1 MSGES
6 IDEIPTF
13 AGPDLDLLIER
24 STGEESSVGR
34 KRNVI
39 DCLLMARHSLDG
51 VLALGGVPKV
61 DGEIIRTGNQPFRFL
76 R

>member
-6 IDEIPTF
+6 IDEFPTF

-39 DCLLMARHSLDG
+39 HGLLMPCHALDG

-61 DGEIIRTGNQPFRFL
+61 DGEIV
-76 R
+76 

>member
-6 IDEIPTF
+6 VDEFPTF

-24 STGEESSVGR
+24 SAGEETPVGR

-39 DCLLMARHSLDG
+39 DGLLMPCHTLNRA
-51 VLALGGVPKV
+51 LALGGVPKV
-61 DGEIIRTGNQPFRFL
+61 DGKII
-76 R
+76 